1 MAGYDAALL
10 QKFAN
15 RAQDNEVSTLAFIL
29 SLAGIGLLFSIIHGI
44 RESSHWWRRS
54 KPGSKL
60 LPAFILTIHRNIRRL
75 SLRRFAGVP
84 SLGHANIILIYVA
97 LNLIGL
103 FGNLDNKNMAL
114 ITNIASRTGWL
125 AVANLLF
132 VVFFALKNTP
142 LAFLTVWSY
151 ERLNCLH
158 RIAGYTAVA
167 HVLIHAG
174 TYTKYFIS
182 EGRAYMLV
190 RTSDI
195 WGIVA
200 GSCWIGLALAAV
212 FLRRR
217 WYELFYYIHVTL
229 WAVSCVALAI
239 HQPQIANKVAIGT
252 IVAGSMWALDRI
264 IRLVRITYRSV
275 NNSATLTPLPN
286 GGTRVTLA
294 KTAPSVVSGKHC
306 FLWIPGIRLFETH
319 PFTIASAN
327 PLEFVIAS
335 HNGFTGDLHKYALA
349 HAGVPL
355 MASTDGPY
363 GTVPN
368 PSSFETIVLVA
379 GGSGA
384 SYTFGL
390 AQQLLGQ
397 MSNYTTKRVVFV
409 WVVKDNPYLQW
420 FENHFKSLTN
430 DPRFSLQ
437 IFVTRSNR
445 AVMLNASHDASFSE
459 KKNAVETSQLFID
472 GSGAEAA
479 HPSSSGAWIDLEKSR
494 PSSSDDD
501 SIFPEVSERPAHFY
515 GIPIQYGRPD
525 VPALIRDAVS
535 QTSSH
540 ERVLV
545 SGCGPDKLMNQ
556 MRDTTVDCI
565 LADGPSIE
573 LHCEQFGW

>member
-1 MAGYDAALL
+1 M
-10 QKFAN
+10 
-15 RAQDNEVSTLAFIL
+15 
-29 SLAGIGLLFSIIHGI
+29 
-44 RESSHWWRRS
+44 
-54 KPGSKL
+54 
-60 LPAFILTIHRNIRRL
+60 
-75 SLRRFAGVP
+75 
-84 SLGHANIILIYVA
+84 
-97 LNLIGL
+97 
-103 FGNLDNKNMAL
+103 
-114 ITNIASRTGWL
+114 
-125 AVANLLF
+125 ANLLF

-264 IRLVRITYRSV
+264 IRLVRITFRSV

-409 WVVKDNPYLQW
+409 WVVKDNCELSSLPGSQELEMLTSSKRTSSGLRTISSLLRTILDFLCKSSSRGRTEQSCSMQATTHHFRRRRMQW
-420 FENHFKSLTN
+420 RRLSSLLTEAALRQHIR
-430 DPRFSLQ
+430 PALAHGSIWRKPAHHHLTM
-437 IFVTRSNR
+437 TRSSLKYRRDLHISTVFRSNM
-445 AVMLNASHDASFSE
+445 AVQ
-459 KKNAVETSQLFID
+459 TC
-472 GSGAEAA
+472 
-479 HPSSSGAWIDLEKSR
+479 R
-494 PSSSDDD
+494 P
-501 SIFPEVSERPAHFY
+501 
-515 GIPIQYGRPD
+515 
-525 VPALIRDAVS
+525 
-535 QTSSH
+535 
-540 ERVLV
+540 
-545 SGCGPDKLMNQ
+545 
-556 MRDTTVDCI
+556 
-565 LADGPSIE
+565 
-573 LHCEQFGW
+573 